1 MKNLEYYL
9 NLDYEIKLRKLHEDE
24 GGGWMAE
31 IPNLPGCMSDG
42 ETPEEAI
49 DNLDD
54 AKKSWIE
61 TCLELGRPV
70 PEPVTDEFSGQLR
83 IRIPKT
89 LHRTLAE
96 RAKEEKVSLNQYINY
111 QLSRGVGH
119 LSTPE

>member
-9 NLDYEIKLRKLHEDE
+9 NIDYEIKLRKLSEDD

-31 IPNLPGCMSDG
+31 IPNLPGCMTDG

-111 QLSRGVGH
+111 QLSRGVGYK
-119 LSTPE
+119 P